1 MTTTFF
7 GVQVALKLAFE
18 HPLRARLAELVMES
32 RNSTSLIAQRTCWA
46 HIAAALQD
54 AEEFTDFGTW
64 DLIRST
70 GQNDYEEWA
79 SGLEAMAGW
88 PIDDFGTNGS
98 HLLVSIIFL
107 VAGGSNADL
116 TLGDQC
122 DIPERHWQRRATYA
136 QLFGVPP
143 MLNFTNVFGSG
154 FYVAPRPDHAGFSA
168 AVLTGEG
175 FEYLDRITS

>member
-7 GVQVALKLAFE
+7 GVQIALKLAFE
-18 HPLRARLAELVMES
+18 HPLRAELADLATDS
-32 RNSTSLIAQRTCWA
+32 RTSTSLIAQRVCWTR
-46 HIAAALQD
+46 IAAALEG
-54 AEEFTDFGTW
+54 AEKLATFGTW
-64 DLIRST
+64 DLIRKT

-88 PIDDFGTNGS
+88 PMDDFGTNGS

-107 VAGGSNADL
+107 VVGGSNADL

-122 DIPERHWQRRATYA
+122 DLPERDWQRRATYA
-136 QLFGVPP
+136 QLFAVPP
-143 MLNFTNVFGSG
+143 MLNFTNVLGSG
-154 FYVAPRPDHAGFSA
+154 FYIAPRPDHAGFST

-175 FEYLDRITS
+175 FEYLAPITG

>member
-7 GVQVALKLAFE
+7 GVQIALKLAFE
-18 HPLRARLAELVMES
+18 HPLRADLADLATDS
-32 RNSTSLIAQRTCWA
+32 RTSTSLIAQRVCWTR
-46 HIAAALQD
+46 IAAALEG
-54 AEEFTDFGTW
+54 AEKLATFGTW
-64 DLIRST
+64 DLLRKT

-88 PIDDFGTNGS
+88 SMDDFGTNGS

-107 VAGGSNADL
+107 VVGGSNADL

-122 DIPERHWQRRATYA
+122 DLPERDWQRRATYA
-136 QLFGVPP
+136 QLFAVPP
-143 MLNFTNVFGSG
+143 MLNFTNVLGSG
-154 FYVAPRPDHAGFSA
+154 FYIAPRPDHAGFST

-175 FEYLDRITS
+175 FEYLAPITG